1 MSSDPKTAK
10 PEPKTEPKTE
20 PAAAKA
26 EASPFPA
33 FDPMAYWTAVQQG
46 YERVVAEAQSRAQA
60 FADQYGA
67 FEAQL
72 VQRTQGAVATWA
84 QLAQDAIAYGAQLSA
99 EARRIGLDAYRK
111 TAGA

>member
-10 PEPKTEPKTE
+10 IEPKTEPKTE

-33 FDPMAYWTAVQQG
+33 FDPLAYWTAVQQG
-46 YERVVAEAQSRAQA
+46 FQRVTAEAQGRAQA

-67 FEAQL
+67 LEAQF
-72 VQRTQGAVATWA
+72 VQRAQGAVATWA
-84 QLAQDAIAYGAQLSA
+84 QLAQDASAYGAQLSA
-99 EARRIGLDAYRK
+99 EARRLGVDAYRK
-111 TAGA
+111 SAGA